1 MGWGRLGKE
10 NRWKREEQIWHNPA
24 VQVHDS
30 MVFKE
35 ALLGSTQVVSGC
47 WGERN
52 PPRLIG
58 IVYLIQGLI
67 YSGE

>member
-1 MGWGRLGKE
+1 MELGRTNLAQPCCE
-10 NRWKREEQIWHNPA
+10 
-24 VQVHDS
+24 VHDS

-35 ALLGSTQVVSGC
+35 ALLGSAQVVSGC